1 VLNLCTVVLS
11 ALAGEGPHRVDLEAV
26 APSGIFDL
34 CIEGVVAFASRGV
47 EGLPGTCH
55 ITLGLCIGLLTKT
68 MRLPGCEA
76 KIRGVAKPLAF
87 CLENSL
93 DAVSEMGSC
102 TGSSATKLCA

>member
-1 VLNLCTVVLS
+1 MAAR
-11 ALAGEGPHRVDLEAV
+11 ALAGEPDRVDLEAI
-26 APSGIFDL
+26 ASSGIFDL
-34 CIEGVVAFASRGV
+34 CIEGVVAFASQGV

-55 ITLGLCIGLLTKT
+55 VTLACCIGLLTKT